1 MEIIN
6 YTELTLEELMHLERT
21 MILIRLTCLL
31 ERQSN
36 CFQEQQIMELLSSL
50 KLIKVRNLSS
60 F

>member
-31 ERQSN
+31 ERQ
-36 CFQEQQIMELLSSL
+36 EQQIMELLSSL